1 MNRMQKLAPAIDGA
15 MTVLLLLLMSFGAT
29 GQEPHEWMG
38 ILLGLLVILHC
49 AVNRRWFSS
58 LFRGRY
64 DGFRAVSVLVT
75 IAALLAI
82 LALSVSGLIMAR
94 YTFIHIPF
102 RAGISSARLVH
113 LSASYWGFLFLSLH
127 LGMQAPRL
135 FSRLRGA
142 GLLPRRPSSALRAA
156 AGALLLAAA
165 AYGAYLASE
174 AQMLSYMLLRME
186 FAFFDPTQSVP
197 SAFFDHFCMMT
208 LFAGAAYLALPL
220 LRRH

>member
-1 MNRMQKLAPAIDGA
+1 MNRIQHLAPAIDGA

-29 GQEPHEWMG
+29 GEAPHEWMG

-49 AVNRRWFSS
+49 MLHRRWFSS

-64 DGFRAVSVLVT
+64 DRFRAVSVLVT
-75 IAALLAI
+75 IAALLAV

-94 YTFIHIPF
+94 YTFLHIPF

-113 LSASYWGFLFLSLH
+113 LAASYWGFLLLSLH
-127 LGMQAPRL
+127 LGLQAPQL
-135 FSRLRGA
+135 FARLRGA
-142 GLLPRRPSSALRAA
+142 GLLPRPSSALRAA
-156 AGALLLAAA
+156 AGAACLAAA

-186 FAFFDPTQSVP
+186 FAFFDPMQSVP

-208 LFAGAAYLALPL
+208 LFAGAAYLAIPL